1 MKIPVTLNNAKIV
14 LEAEPGD
21 KLLNVLRRLNLLS
34 VKCGCNEGRC
44 GACTVLLDG
53 KPVPSCIIPVA
64 LTRDSAITTLE
75 YFSKSEDYQDII
87 NGFKKAG
94 INMCGYCNAGKV
106 FSAWHILNTSM
117 KPDRR
122 IIYEEVSHL
131 SPCCTNTD
139 ILINGILYAFDFRVH
154 RMGVQ
159 KNAKN

>member
-14 LEAEPGD
+14 LESEPND
-21 KLLNVLRRLNLLS
+21 RLLNVLRRLNLLS
-34 VKCGCNEGRC
+34 VKCGCSEGRC

-64 LTRDSAITTLE
+64 LSRDSTIITLE
-75 YFSKSEDYQDII
+75 YFSKQEDYQDII

-122 IIYEEVSHL
+122 MIYEEVNHL

-139 ILINGILYAFDFRVH
+139 TLINGILYAFDFRVH